1 MYKAVVTVT
10 LRSSILDPQGKAVRH
25 ALHDL
30 GHGAVQRVRIGKHI
44 ELTVDAPSAEAAE
57 RTVREACE
65 QLLANPVMEDFD
77 VRVEEGPAEAASA
90 A

>member
-10 LRSSILDPQGKAVRH
+10 LRPSILDPQGKAVLH

-30 GHGAVQRVRIGKHI
+30 EHGSVQQVRIGKHI
-44 ELTVDAPSAEAAE
+44 ELAVDAPSREEAE

-65 QLLANPVMEDFD
+65 QLLANPVMEDYA
-77 VRVEEGPAEAASA
+77 VHIEEASAETASA